1 MAEKEQFKLLY
12 NLNISIETAAY
23 LDVGREWE
31 KMVESFAYYRLYY
44 VRFGSGK
51 IVLTNK
57 TIELEEGYMYF
68 IPAFSILGGTCNSL
82 GHYFIHMIPDA
93 TTAHLLKIL
102 ALKEKCPLEKPIADY
117 LFTTIAQNS
126 KKDTLM
132 HAFSADSAL
141 KFLLSRLIDENA
153 SLSANEFDTRRFL
166 PVLEYIEQN
175 ITEKIRVSN
184 LAELI
189 YLDEGYF
196 SNLFKATFG
205 VSVKQYIMDK
215 KIERAKTMLIAD
227 TPTSIVAETLNFYD
241 TASFSNYFK
250 KKTGLTPKE
259 FHFKSD

>member
-1 MAEKEQFKLLY
+1 MAEKEQFKLLH
-12 NLNISIETAAY
+12 NLNIAIETAAY

-31 KMVESFAYYRLYY
+31 KMVESFTYYRLYF
-44 VRFGSGK
+44 VRSGSGTLT
-51 IVLTNK
+51 LTNK

-68 IPAFSILGGTCNSL
+68 IPAFSVLGGTCNAL

-102 ALKEKCPLEKPIADY
+102 AVKEKCPLEKTIADY
-117 LFTTIAQNS
+117 LFTTIAQNC
-126 KKDTLM
+126 KKNTLSC
-132 HAFSADSAL
+132 AFSTDSAL

-153 SLSANEFDTRRFL
+153 SLSANEFDAQRFL
-166 PVLEYIEQN
+166 PVLEYVERN
-175 ITEKIRVSN
+175 ITEKIRVSD
-184 LAELI
+184 LAELMF
-189 YLDEGYF
+189 LDDGYF

-215 KIERAKTMLIAD
+215 KIERAKTMLIVD
-227 TPTSIVAETLNFYD
+227 TPTHTVAEALNFYD

-259 FHFKSD
+259 FRFKSE